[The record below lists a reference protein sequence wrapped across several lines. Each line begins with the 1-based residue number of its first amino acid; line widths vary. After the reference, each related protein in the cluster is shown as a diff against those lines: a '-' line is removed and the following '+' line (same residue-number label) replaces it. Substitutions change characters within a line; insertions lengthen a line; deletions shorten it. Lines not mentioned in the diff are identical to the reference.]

1 MPLIKKGP
9 KFGNNRSRERLQLEA
24 EMKNYKEDQDLK
36 TQIQEFS
43 KDLRDEFEERALDQ
57 VNNKGMASS
66 TQELR

>member
-1 MPLIKKGP
+1 
-9 KFGNNRSRERLQLEA
+9 
-24 EMKNYKEDQDLK
+24 MKNYKEDQDLK

-57 VNNKGMASS
+57 INNKGMASS